1 MGWQASHW
9 AKTQKTGS
17 ATAKAVLLALAEE
30 TDRWGFA
37 WTGELAI
44 ADYAEISDRQ
54 VRRVVKALAEH
65 GLIAIFQAREKDG
78 RLRNLYRLNYDA
90 TPHDSLPEAHPY
102 QGDRY
107 KLKWGRSIDD
117 PGFEPPDNLSGGS
130 HRTSVSGGTGLEAAE
145 DCQSGPGCTGKKP
158 PDKLS
163 GGSEAGPPD
172 TEGQATGHGG
182 SNHRTPMSGEP
193 VTEPVTEPGAPG
205 RARDP
210 VGAAHP
216 VAPDG
221 GGEDEPPDDGDGDG
235 EDEALPDPPVNA
247 LWRDREAAIR
257 ARLGTVEFDAWF
269 GDAIPHSDDGEV
281 YVLAVPG
288 PFQAD
293 RINGQYSRI
302 LAGMLGRREVRAEF
316 HPYAKVAAH
325 NRKQAGGG

>member
-9 AKTQKTGS
+9 AKSQKTGS

-54 VRRVVKALAEH
+54 VRRVIRALADH

-78 RLRNLYRLNYDA
+78 RLRNLYRLNYESQS
-90 TPHDSLPEAHPY
+90 HDSMPEAHPY

-145 DCQSGPGCTGKKP
+145 DCQSGPGCIGKKP

-172 TEGQATGHGG
+172 TEGRATGHGG

-193 VTEPVTEPGAPG
+193 VTEPITEPGAPG

-210 VGAAHP
+210 DGAARP
-216 VAPDG
+216 DAPG
-221 GGEDEPPDDGDGDG
+221 GDG
-235 EDEALPDPPVNA
+235 EEGAESDGEAPAPPVNA
-247 LWRDREAAIR
+247 LWRECEAAIR
-257 ARLGTVEFDAWF
+257 ARIGDLDFDCWF
-269 GDAIPHSDDGEV
+269 VDAIPHADKADA
-281 YVLAVPG
+281 YVLAVPSR
-288 PFQAD
+288 FIAD
-293 RINGQYSRI
+293 KIENGFSRI
-302 LAGMLGRREVRAEF
+302 LAGILGKPIRTEVTD
-316 HPYAKVAAH
+316 YAKAAAH
-325 NRKQAGGG
+325 RRKQAGGSA